1 MLAPSHFH
9 SSTQSMKFLSDD
21 RFLGG
26 IHNYERQLAKLLALV
41 LAVVIGFAVFELVV
55 ESSFKIIKFQSDWF
69 DGGLIKLLDRLLM
82 IFIALEVL
90 QNVTAYLR
98 DQVVQIE
105 LVLLTAL
112 TAVAR
117 KVIVLPPGTESK
129 PQLMA
134 GFGVIVVGL
143 AAAYWLVKRAR
154 HNQQSA

>member
-1 MLAPSHFH
+1 MDLFSD
-9 SSTQSMKFLSDD
+9 KRFLST
-21 RFLGG
+21 
-26 IHNYERQLAKLLALV
+26 IHGYERQLAKLLALL
-41 LAVVIGFAVFELVV
+41 LAVVIGFAVFELLV
-55 ESSFKIIKFQSDWF
+55 ESSIKIAQFQTNWF
-69 DGGLIKLLDRLLM
+69 NGGLIKLLDRLLL

-105 LVLLTAL
+105 LVLLTAM

-134 GFGVIVVGL
+134 GFGLIVVGL

-154 HNQQSA
+154 KDQSTA

>member
-1 MLAPSHFH
+1 
-9 SSTQSMKFLSDD
+9 MKFLDDD
-21 RFLGG
+21 RFLSG
-26 IHNYERQLAKLLALV
+26 IHSYERQLAKLLALV
-41 LAVVIGFAVFELVV
+41 LAVVIGFAVLELVV
-55 ESSFKIIKFQSDWF
+55 ESSIKIARIQTDWF
-69 DGGLIKLLDRLLM
+69 DGGLIRLLDRLLM

-154 HNQQSA
+154 QDQQPA

>member
-1 MLAPSHFH
+1 
-9 SSTQSMKFLSDD
+9 MKVFDDKQFLSA
-21 RFLGG
+21 
-26 IHNYERQLAKLLALV
+26 IHSYERQLAKLLALL
-41 LAVVIGFAVFELVV
+41 LAVVIGIAAVELVV
-55 ESSFKIIKFQSDWF
+55 DSGLNAINLKTNWF
-69 DGGLIKLLDRLLM
+69 DGSLIKLLDRLLL

-117 KVIVLPPGTESK
+117 KVIVLPPGTENK
-129 PQLMA
+129 PALMA

-143 AAAYWLVKRAR
+143 AAAYWLVRLAR
-154 HNQQSA
+154 RPQEAQS

>member
-1 MLAPSHFH
+1 MNRFSD
-9 SSTQSMKFLSDD
+9 KRFLST
-21 RFLGG
+21 
-26 IHNYERQLAKLLALV
+26 IHGYERQLAKLLALL
-41 LAVVIGFAVFELVV
+41 LAVVIGFAVFELLV
-55 ESSFKIIKFQSDWF
+55 ESSIKIAQFQTDWF
-69 DGGLIKLLDRLLM
+69 NGGLIKLLDRLLL

-105 LVLLTAL
+105 LVLLTAM

-154 HNQQSA
+154 QDQPPALSQPRN

>member
-1 MLAPSHFH
+1 M
-9 SSTQSMKFLSDD
+9 D
-21 RFLGG
+21 RFSDKRYLSI
-26 IHNYERQLAKLLALV
+26 IHSYERQLSKLLGLL
-41 LAVVIGFAVFELVV
+41 LAVVIGFAVFELVI
-55 ESSFKIIKFQSDWF
+55 ESGIKIAGFQSDWF

-105 LVLLTAL
+105 LVLLTAM

-154 HNQQSA
+154 QDHQSA

>member
-1 MLAPSHFH
+1 MNLFND
-9 SSTQSMKFLSDD
+9 KRFLSTVH
-21 RFLGG
+21 G
-26 IHNYERQLAKLLALV
+26 YERQLAKLLALL

-55 ESSFKIIKFQSDWF
+55 ESSIKIAQFQTDWF
-69 DGGLIKLLDRLLM
+69 NGGLIKLLDQLLL

-105 LVLLTAL
+105 LVLLTAM

-154 HNQQSA
+154 QDQQPASSQPRN